1 MDYTERVEGFQIRDV
16 VYFGKPPK
24 DAPIKYDIVK
34 WCQHDRP
41 FMAHVFENGMDCGE
55 KEITESC
62 YSVAFLEWDA
72 HDACFELRSVGMRF
86 VEAKPSE
93 AVMDLILDFCKSHQ
107 EVDEDG

>member
-16 VYFGKPPK
+16 TYLGRPPK
-24 DAPIKYDIVK
+24 NAPITYDIVK
-34 WCQHDRP
+34 WNKYDKPQR
-41 FMAHVFENGMDCGE
+41 ARVIQNGVDCGE
-55 KEITESC
+55 LDVTEYC

-72 HDACFELRSVGMRF
+72 HEKWFELKSVGMRF

-93 AVMDLILDFCKSHQ
+93 AVMDMILDFCKSHR